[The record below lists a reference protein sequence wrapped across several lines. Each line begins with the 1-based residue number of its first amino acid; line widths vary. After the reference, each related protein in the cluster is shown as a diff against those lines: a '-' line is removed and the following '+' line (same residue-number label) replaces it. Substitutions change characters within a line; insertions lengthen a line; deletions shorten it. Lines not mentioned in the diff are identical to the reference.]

1 MPSREFEITIAAD
14 GRVEV
19 SVQGYKGKRC
29 LEAMKIF
36 QEVIGEVQSQELT
49 HEYYAPEE
57 EVRINVERRH

>member
-14 GRVEV
+14 GSVEV

-36 QEVIGEVQSQELT
+36 QEVVGEMQSQKLT
-49 HEYYAPEE
+49 HEFYAPEE
-57 EVRINVERRH
+57 DVRINVERQH

>member
-1 MPSREFEITIAAD
+1 
-14 GRVEV
+14 
-19 SVQGYKGKRC
+19 
-29 LEAMKIF
+29 MKIF